1 MSLTKEILWSFSC
14 DECSSQWSIKSTD
27 KWKPNTL
34 YCTHC
39 NHVHKYNMST
49 PIDEKSVNIV
59 TYDSDDG
66 YTIDYR
72 MDEIRKLEDIQKMK
86 ENNIL
91 MYNKNVILRKN
102 VFELQQQLQRAYKR
116 IKTLIKRTYSLRKE
130 IREDHKI
137 LRCRNKVTFIS
148 DK

>member
-14 DECSSQWSIKSTD
+14 DECSSQLSVTSTD
-27 KWKPNTL
+27 KWKPDTL

-59 TYDSDDG
+59 TYDSIDYRDDG
-66 YTIDYR
+66 YT
-72 MDEIRKLEDIQKMK
+72 MDEIRKIEDIQKMK

-116 IKTLIKRTYSLRKE
+116 IKELAKNEYES
-130 IREDHKI
+130 
-137 LRCRNKVTFIS
+137 V
-148 DK
+148 

>member
-39 NHVHKYNMST
+39 NHIHKYNIST
-49 PIDEKSVNIV
+49 SIDEKSLNIV

-72 MDEIRKLEDIQKMK
+72 MDEIMKLEDIRQMK
-86 ENNIL
+86 EDNI
-91 MYNKNVILRKN
+91 ILRKN
-102 VFELQQQLQRAYKR
+102 VKELQQQLQKAYKR
-116 IKTLIKRTYSLRKE
+116 IKELAKNEYES
-130 IREDHKI
+130 
-137 LRCRNKVTFIS
+137 V
-148 DK
+148 

>member
-27 KWKPNTL
+27 KWKPDTL

-39 NHVHKYNMST
+39 NHIHKYNIST
-49 PIDEKSVNIV
+49 SIDEKSLNIV

-72 MDEIRKLEDIQKMK
+72 MDEIMQLEDIRQMK
-86 ENNIL
+86 EYNIIL
-91 MYNKNVILRKN
+91 RKDNIILRKN
-102 VFELQQQLQRAYKR
+102 VKELQQQLQEGYKR
-116 IKTLIKRTYSLRKE
+116 IKELAKNESLS
-130 IREDHKI
+130 
-137 LRCRNKVTFIS
+137 V
-148 DK
+148 